1 MAKALIRADDLPP
14 FTPSKSVGSHKLT
27 ARHPAM
33 PDRVNFAISASIFAV
48 LPFAAAFVI
57 MKVKDECG

>member
-1 MAKALIRADDLPP
+1 MAKALI
-14 FTPSKSVGSHKLT
+14 PSGCAHHSHHQVVGPHKLT